1 MRINMNSR
9 QFTNNLSLDSFKEE
23 TIQVLEKKKVGRKPL
38 YTEWLTEEGLEQI
51 NKWAEN
57 GLIGKQ
63 IAHNIGINH
72 TTLYDWMKK
81 FPELA
86 EAIRNG
92 RKVMDEQVESSLLK
106 RAMGYEY
113 VEEAWGKNQ
122 LGEMVIV
129 KRVVKMQA
137 PDVTAQIFWLKNRQP
152 ELWRDKVE
160 VKNEHEGKIIVEMGE
175 MAKWSN

>member
-1 MRINMNSR
+1 MNSG
-9 QFTNNLSLDSFKEE
+9 QSSNNLSLDSYKEE
-23 TIQVLEKKKVGRKPL
+23 NIKVLEKKKVGRKPL

-51 NKWAEN
+51 KKWAEN

-63 IAHNIGINH
+63 IAQNIGINH
-72 TTLYDWMKK
+72 TTLYDWMNK

-106 RAMGYEY
+106 RAMGYQY
-113 VEEAWGKNQ
+113 EEETWGKNHD
-122 LGEMVIV
+122 GEMTLE
-129 KRVVKMQA
+129 KRVVKLQA

-152 ELWRDKVE
+152 ERWKDKQE
-160 VKNEHEGKIIVEMGE
+160 IMNEHIGTIEIKISADLE
-175 MAKWSN
+175 KWSQ